1 MNFSDIVVEI
11 MKYLKTIDLL
21 HFSLVKKRNY
31 KLLNKFI
38 ENINQECFFLNN
50 DIRILNRS
58 YELHL
63 KQLINI
69 SDFENIKYH
78 RKNKKEYAL
87 FTIDETRIKIYKNR
101 IKISGTKS
109 LSEYTTILNELL
121 KIQISEYNL
130 IHISTSLFFND
141 KLKHKDYKDM
151 SINNNHCHI
160 TADLFKFNI
169 YNTNITCIS
178 TRRINKTTSYYNKF
192 KVFYLTDTRFIM

>member
-109 LSEYTTILNELL
+109 LS
-121 KIQISEYNL
+121 
-130 IHISTSLFFND
+130 
-141 KLKHKDYKDM
+141 
-151 SINNNHCHI
+151 
-160 TADLFKFNI
+160 
-169 YNTNITCIS
+169 
-178 TRRINKTTSYYNKF
+178 
-192 KVFYLTDTRFIM
+192 